1 VTASTPYAALRHAA
15 SGDAARPLITYV
27 GPEGRTELSVR
38 SFQNGVAKAA
48 GLLRDGLDV
57 QPGDSVALL
66 LPAHWQASVWLG
78 ACWAV
83 GAVAEILPASL
94 AEAVVVLATEE
105 LLPHEQLHAE
115 VLRISLHP
123 FGLPAKNPLPP
134 HVQEAALEVR
144 AHGDIF
150 TPFSEPS
157 PEDPALRLGEHTWRN
172 GEVMMAAAESAGEW
186 GLVPG
191 GRLLTNR
198 VLTET
203 DLAAVLAL
211 LAVPLSVDAATI
223 IASGDA
229 PGESPTARLLS
240 T

>member
-1 VTASTPYAALRHAA
+1 MIASTPYAALAHAA

-57 QPGDSVALL
+57 QPGDVVALL
-66 LPAHWQASVWLG
+66 LPAHWQTSIWLG

-83 GAVAEILPASL
+83 GAVAEILPLSL
-94 AEAVVVLATEE
+94 DDAVVVLATEE
-105 LLPHEQLHAE
+105 LLPREQLSAE
-115 VLRISLHP
+115 ILRISRHP
-123 FGLPAKNPLPP
+123 FGLPAADPLPP

-157 PEDPALRLGEHTWRN
+157 LDDPALRLGTRTWRN
-172 GEVMMAAAESAGEW
+172 GEVMTAAAESASAW

-191 GRLLTNR
+191 GRLLTSR
-198 VLTET
+198 ALTGT
-203 DLAAVLAL
+203 DLAAVLAI
-211 LAVPLSVDAATI
+211 LAAPLSVDAATI

-229 PGESPTARLLS
+229 PGESPTAQLDDH
-240 T
+240 

>member
-1 VTASTPYAALRHAA
+1 MIAPTPYDALRQVAN
-15 SGDAARPLITYV
+15 GDAARPLITYV

-57 QPGDSVALL
+57 QPGDAVALL
-66 LPAHWQASVWLG
+66 LPAHWQTAVWLG

-94 AEAVVVLATEE
+94 GDAVVVLATEA
-105 LLPHEQLHAE
+105 LLPHERLSAE
-115 VLRISLHP
+115 ILRISLHP
-123 FGLPAKNPLPP
+123 FGLPAANPLPP

-150 TPFSEPS
+150 TPFTEPG
-157 PEDPALRLGEHTWRN
+157 PNDQALRLGDRTWSN
-172 GEVMMAAAESAGEW
+172 SEVMTAAAESAAEW
-186 GLVPG
+186 GLLPG
-191 GRLLTNR
+191 GRLLTGR
-198 VLTET
+198 ALTDT

-211 LAVPLSVDAATI
+211 LAVPLSADAATI
-223 IASGDA
+223 ITSGDA
-229 PGESPTARLLS
+229 PGESPTAQLL
-240 T
+240 